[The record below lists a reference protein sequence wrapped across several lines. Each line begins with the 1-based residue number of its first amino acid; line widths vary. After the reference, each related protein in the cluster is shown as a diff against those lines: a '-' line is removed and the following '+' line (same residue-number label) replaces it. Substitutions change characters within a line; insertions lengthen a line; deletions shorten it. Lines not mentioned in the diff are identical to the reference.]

1 MPCAYHIEDT
11 NSKCQFNVQ
20 KDEFILVDNHTWC
33 QFHAS
38 LEDKNGNRTQ
48 KGMWTPDE
56 TERFY
61 TEISTLREET
71 LKKQGKL
78 DLSGIVF
85 PGDASFQ
92 NLEFPDVD
100 FSHAQFKGKADFLT
114 ARFKGRA
121 DFRKAR
127 FKGNAIFQHTQFI
140 GGEAIFRN
148 VKFKSNAEFAHARF
162 IGGDASFNEA
172 EFNGDLVDFED
183 AYFSPG
189 SAAVFSKVKFKSS
202 ANFFNTQFSDWGAH
216 FQNAEFIGG
225 DVIFQGAKFYGDG
238 IFLNA
243 KFHSEYILFKDSFF
257 KGAAVFECEG
267 NKDDTDAFQ
276 GVVSFEG
283 RAFLDEVS
291 FNNRK
296 FRQETSFKNCTFHKA
311 PLFHGCSLHQDTTFT
326 DAVFLDTKSDK
337 AVGAYQTLKL
347 DMEEKRARQEQL
359 MFYALEMKSRR
370 SAEKRKLVKFLS
382 SLYELTSDYG
392 QSISLPLIWLGLSF
406 AFFAIIYAILFLAVP
421 MVDCEKTDILVLTS
435 RFSLEQMIRPFGA
448 LNSLLLPEFLK
459 KVSPANLLSL
469 RLIAALQSFLSLAL
483 LLLSALAARWRF
495 KIG

>member
-33 QFHAS
+33 RFHAS

-140 GGEAIFRN
+140 GGEAIFWN
-148 VKFKSNAEFAHARF
+148 VKFKTM
-162 IGGDASFNEA
+162 
-172 EFNGDLVDFED
+172 L
-183 AYFSPG
+183 
-189 SAAVFSKVKFKSS
+189 
-202 ANFFNTQFSDWGAH
+202 
-216 FQNAEFIGG
+216 
-225 DVIFQGAKFYGDG
+225 
-238 IFLNA
+238 
-243 KFHSEYILFKDSFF
+243 
-257 KGAAVFECEG
+257 
-267 NKDDTDAFQ
+267 
-276 GVVSFEG
+276 
-283 RAFLDEVS
+283 
-291 FNNRK
+291 
-296 FRQETSFKNCTFHKA
+296 
-311 PLFHGCSLHQDTTFT
+311 
-326 DAVFLDTKSDK
+326 
-337 AVGAYQTLKL
+337 
-347 DMEEKRARQEQL
+347 
-359 MFYALEMKSRR
+359 
-370 SAEKRKLVKFLS
+370 
-382 SLYELTSDYG
+382 
-392 QSISLPLIWLGLSF
+392 
-406 AFFAIIYAILFLAVP
+406 
-421 MVDCEKTDILVLTS
+421 
-435 RFSLEQMIRPFGA
+435 
-448 LNSLLLPEFLK
+448 SLLMPD
-459 KVSPANLLSL
+459 S
-469 RLIAALQSFLSLAL
+469 
-483 LLLSALAARWRF
+483 
-495 KIG
+495 